1 MIHSAGMDAAGNQS
15 TKRLEFLLVTSSV
28 ALTLAAWFSPLALAL
43 VAGAAVL
50 FLAGMRFR
58 PLLLVIVFFMP
69 VNPYLN
75 WNLPIRDL
83 QTLLRF
89 CLFAGTLLARQR
101 AGEPTWPWLFS
112 GRLTRALLG
121 YFAVAVLAATVFN
134 PPTGAAARELMRLAS
149 YICFYYAV
157 IDWLRTEKD
166 VKAIFH
172 VLLIATIVAT
182 LFGFYQYI
190 IGDYSSLYEALY
202 PIQDEA
208 LKNPPWAGRITSF
221 LSHYNGLAA
230 YLNMVVPVCIGL
242 AVRAKDKFSRVLGW
256 TCFSLSSLALLLT
269 QSRGGLL
276 AYVAILLLSAYLLPR
291 NRKARLRWITAV
303 TVFSLSGALLA
314 GQVFARLQGVDLYT
328 EVTRLGIWAGAGLLF
343 AGNPVAGVGYGNFKT
358 ALKSAIAV
366 PDGYMLDAHNLYLEL
381 LAETGIIG
389 FAAFAILIVVS
400 VRCARRMFQA
410 GEGEMRSIAGF
421 AVVGAIA
428 GVLVHGTVEYV
439 FHNSPQCA
447 ALFFLLLSL
456 PGAYEPGAS
465 RTLQTQSAT
474 ANSQQLS
481 TSPEC

>member
-1 MIHSAGMDAAGNQS
+1 MTHSAEMATAGNQS
-15 TKRLEFLLVTSSV
+15 TRRLELLLVTSSV
-28 ALTLAAWFSPLALAL
+28 ALTFAAWFSPLALAL
-43 VAGAAVL
+43 VAGGAVL
-50 FLAGMRFR
+50 LLAGMRFR
-58 PLLLVIVFFMP
+58 PLLLGIVLFMP
-69 VNPYLN
+69 INPYLN
-75 WNLPIRDL
+75 WDLPIRDL

-101 AGEPTWPWLFS
+101 TGEPMGPWLLS
-112 GRLTRALLG
+112 GRVTRALLG

-149 YICFYYAV
+149 YLCFYYAV

-166 VKAIFH
+166 VKAILH
-172 VLLIATIVAT
+172 VLLVATIVVT
-182 LFGFYQYI
+182 LFGFYQYV

-230 YLNMVVPVCIGL
+230 YLNMVIPVCIGL
-242 AVRAKDKFSRVLGW
+242 AVRAKDKFSRLLAW
-256 TCFSLSSLALLLT
+256 TCFVFSSFALLLT

-291 NRKARLRWITAV
+291 SGKARLRWVAAV
-303 TVFSLSGALLA
+303 LLFSLSGALLV
-314 GQVFARLQGVDLYT
+314 GRIFTRLQGLDLYT

-343 AGNPVAGVGYGNFKT
+343 AGNPVIGVGYGNFKT
-358 ALKSAIAV
+358 ALTSAIAV

-389 FAAFAILIVVS
+389 FAAFAILIIAS
-400 VRCARRMFQA
+400 VRCARRMFRSS
-410 GEGEMRSIAGF
+410 EGEMGAIAGF
-421 AVVGAIA
+421 AVIGAIA
-428 GVLVHGTVEYV
+428 GVLVHGMVEYV

-447 ALFFLLLSL
+447 AMFFLLVSL
-456 PGAYEPGAS
+456 AGAYELKTS
-465 RTLQTQSAT
+465 RILQARSAT
-474 ANSQQLS
+474 RNSQQLS

>member
-1 MIHSAGMDAAGNQS
+1 MTRSAEMAAPGNQS
-15 TKRLEFLLVTSSV
+15 TRWIELLLVTSSV
-28 ALTLAAWFSPLALAL
+28 ALTFAAWFSPLALAL

-50 FLAGMRFR
+50 LLAGMRFR
-58 PLLLVIVFFMP
+58 PLLLAIVLFMP

-75 WNLPIRDL
+75 WDLPIRDL

-101 AGEPTWPWLFS
+101 AGEPMWPWLFS
-112 GRLTRALLG
+112 GRVTRALLG

-149 YICFYYAV
+149 YLCFYYAV

-166 VKAIFH
+166 VKAVLH
-172 VLLIATIVAT
+172 VLLVATIVVT
-182 LFGFYQYI
+182 LFGFYQYM

-230 YLNMVVPVCIGL
+230 YLNMVIPVCIGL
-242 AVRAKDKFSRVLGW
+242 AVRAKDKFSRVLAW
-256 TCFSLSSLALLLT
+256 TCLVFSSFALLLT

-276 AYVAILLLSAYLLPR
+276 AYVAILLLSAYVLPR
-291 NRKARLRWITAV
+291 SGKARLRWVAAV
-303 TVFSLSGALLA
+303 LVFSLSGAVLA
-314 GQVFARLQGVDLYT
+314 GQIFTRLQGVDLYT
-328 EVTRLGIWAGAGLLF
+328 EVTRLGIWAGAGLVF
-343 AGNPVAGVGYGNFKT
+343 AGNPVIGVGYGNFKT
-358 ALKSAIAV
+358 ALTSAIAV

-389 FAAFAILIVVS
+389 FAAFAILIIAS
-400 VRCARRMFQA
+400 VRCARRMFCA
-410 GEGEMRSIAGF
+410 SDEAMISIAGF
-421 AVVGAIA
+421 AVIAAIT
-428 GVLVHGTVEYV
+428 GVLVHGMVEYV

-447 ALFFLLLSL
+447 AMFFLLVSL
-456 PGAYEPGAS
+456 AGAYELKTS
-465 RTLQTQSAT
+465 RISQTRSAT

>member
-1 MIHSAGMDAAGNQS
+1 MSQPGETVARTGYGSRRI
-15 TKRLEFLLVTSSV
+15 EFLLVTSSV
-28 ALTLAAWFSPLALAL
+28 VLTLAAWLSPLALAL

-50 FLAGMRFR
+50 FLSGMRFR
-58 PLLLVIVFFMP
+58 PLLLAIVFFMP

-75 WNLPIRDL
+75 WDLPIRDL

-101 AGEPTWPWLFS
+101 AGEPMWPWLFS
-112 GRLTRALLG
+112 GRITRALLG
-121 YFAVAVLAATVFN
+121 YFAVAVIAATVFN

-149 YICFYYAV
+149 YLCFYYV
-157 IDWLRTEKD
+157 LIDWLRTEKD
-166 VKAIFH
+166 LKAVFH
-172 VLLIATIVAT
+172 VLLVATIVVT
-182 LFGFYQYI
+182 IFGFYQYV

-242 AVRAKDKFSRVLGW
+242 AVRAKDKFSRLLGW
-256 TCFSLSSLALLLT
+256 TCFVFSSFALLLT

-276 AYVAILLLSAYLLPR
+276 AYVFILLLSAYLIPKSR
-291 NRKARLRWITAV
+291 AARLRWVAAV
-303 TVFSLSGALLA
+303 LIGSFTGALLA
-314 GQVFARLQGVDLYT
+314 GHIFTRLQGLDLYT

-343 AGNPVAGVGYGNFKT
+343 AGNPIMGVGYGNFKT
-358 ALKSAIAV
+358 ALASAIAV

-389 FAAFAILIVVS
+389 FAAFAILIVVC
-400 VRCARRMFQA
+400 VRCARRMFRA
-410 GEGEMRSIAGF
+410 SGEGMQFVAGF
-421 AVVGAIA
+421 AVIA
-428 GVLVHGTVEYV
+428 GIGGVLVHGMVEYV

-447 ALFFLLLSL
+447 AMFFLLLSL
-456 PGAYEPGAS
+456 AGAYDFNAGKPLKIRPAIKTSE
-465 RTLQTQSAT
+465 
-474 ANSQQLS
+474 QLS